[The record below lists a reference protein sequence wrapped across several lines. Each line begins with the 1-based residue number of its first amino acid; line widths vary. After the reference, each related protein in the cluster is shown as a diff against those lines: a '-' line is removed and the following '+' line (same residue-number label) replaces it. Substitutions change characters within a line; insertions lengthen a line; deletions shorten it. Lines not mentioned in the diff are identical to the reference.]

1 MRPPLVLAVT
11 RAVTP
16 LHTAASSL
24 AGGSAPIISIAMPP
38 AGGRASSLLLEP
50 EKNGFGCSE
59 GPPAEEAEGVK
70 ALRPPASCP
79 ASCPAS
85 RPAAA
90 SSTHAV
96 AAAAE
101 GDGGAAARAR
111 ECVASASCLAALQT
125 TSYVS
130 RASCSTR
137 VGSSTSTAKSAT

>member
-1 MRPPLVLAVT
+1 MRPP
-11 RAVTP
+11 VTP

-38 AGGRASSLLLEP
+38 AGGRASSLLLES

-59 GPPAEEAEGVK
+59 GPPVEEAEGVK
-70 ALRPPASCP
+70 ALRPA

-90 SSTHAV
+90 SSTHTV

-130 RASCSTR
+130 RTSCSTR